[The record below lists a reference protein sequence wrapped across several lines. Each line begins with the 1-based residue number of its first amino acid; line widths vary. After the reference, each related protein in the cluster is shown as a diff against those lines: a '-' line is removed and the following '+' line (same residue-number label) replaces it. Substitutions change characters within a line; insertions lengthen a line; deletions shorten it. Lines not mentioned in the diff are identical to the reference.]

1 MKTNSGLTDN
11 MNEGTPP
18 DLTTQGMPTRDMVQE
33 EMGNTDDTKWTGLQ
47 YAGYKGAPNPTIL
60 PGGSPV

>member
-1 MKTNSGLTDN
+1 MKNNSGLTDN

-18 DLTTQGMPTRDMVQE
+18 DLTTQGMPTRQMVKEDMCNPDE
-33 EMGNTDDTKWTGLQ
+33 PFTGLK
-47 YAGYKGAPNPTIL
+47 YAGYMGAPDATIL